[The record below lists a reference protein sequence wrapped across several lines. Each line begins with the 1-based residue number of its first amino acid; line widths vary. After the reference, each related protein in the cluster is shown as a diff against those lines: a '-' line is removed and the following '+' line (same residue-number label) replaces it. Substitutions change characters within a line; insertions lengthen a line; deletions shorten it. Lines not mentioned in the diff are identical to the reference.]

1 MKFCVKSWLLHILK
15 KILEAFSSAP
25 TSGARRLLGH
35 QLSREHS
42 PNLLNEYTA
51 FWKYIFVLQY
61 YSLYYL
67 ELTML
72 FWEYNKAILISTLN
86 ELVKSLFT
94 LYTVIVVTDMR
105 W

>member
-1 MKFCVKSWLLHILK
+1 
-15 KILEAFSSAP
+15 
-25 TSGARRLLGH
+25 
-35 QLSREHS
+35 
-42 PNLLNEYTA
+42 
-51 FWKYIFVLQY
+51 
-61 YSLYYL
+61 
-67 ELTML
+67 ML